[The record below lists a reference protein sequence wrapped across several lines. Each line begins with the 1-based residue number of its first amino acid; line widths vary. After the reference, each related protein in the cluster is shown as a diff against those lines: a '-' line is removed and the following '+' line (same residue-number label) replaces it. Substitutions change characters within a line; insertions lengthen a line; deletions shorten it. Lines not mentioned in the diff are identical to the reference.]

1 MLTPEQK
8 LALRCPAD
16 HTHQWTVALR
26 SVASQPT
33 NGEEPG
39 AVVGGKDDLSH
50 FIRRVTFKLHESFA
64 NPNRGMVP
72 YLQVCVCAVRSDQ
85 WPTSD

>member
-1 MLTPEQK
+1 M
-8 LALRCPAD
+8 RCPAD

-33 NGEEPG
+33 NGDEPG
-39 AVVGGKDDLSH
+39 AIVGGKDDLSH

-64 NPNRGMVP
+64 SPNRGTTFRFP
-72 YLQVCVCAVRSDQ
+72 ICGFCSDQ
-85 WPTSD
+85 RQ

>member
-1 MLTPEQK
+1 MLTPEEK
-8 LALRCPAD
+8 ATMRCPTD

-64 NPNRGMVP
+64 SPNRGMS
-72 YLQVCVCAVRSDQ
+72 LSNLAHALLSKKSQ
-85 WPTSD
+85 